1 MSEVGERDTGPAA
14 PSRSF
19 PWWMALVASV
29 GLGLRLI
36 FAFVVKAGA
45 PLQGDAAYYHGQA
58 KLNLE
63 GHWFVNPVII
73 AERHHPAALVQ
84 SAQHPP
90 LFTMVLTLGDLFG
103 LRSESAQLVLVC
115 LIGTATIVL
124 TGMVARDLVSERAGV
139 IAAVIAALYPGFWVY
154 DGEVMSEAL
163 VMLLTALTILA
174 TVRCFREC
182 TTGRVVVLGLV
193 TGACALTRA
202 ELVLLIPLVALP
214 TVLWQRGMAWRRKLA
229 LCGVALLVSVG
240 TMAPWVARN
249 LAVFHHPVYLSDQLP
264 ITLAAANNSSTYSGP
279 LTASWCFDCLLGVH
293 FTPTE
298 DESDEGVHWS
308 AQAKRY
314 IESHKTRALEVAA
327 LRVGLEWNAYAPLR
341 QAEHDF
347 IEGWPTP
354 VSDAWLIWYYPLM
367 ALAVVGGV
375 ILRRRRRPIYPLV
388 AMFVIVTLAA
398 FVTYGNYR
406 FRAEAEVAMVVLAA
420 VTLDA
425 IWASIAG
432 RPRPGVLERP
442 DHPVDGG
449 DPADSGD
456 PPVGGPGAEGVDP
469 SALPREEVRV

>member
-1 MSEVGERDTGPAA
+1 MAETGERATGSA
-14 PSRSF
+14 PRSGSF
-19 PWWMALVASV
+19 PWWMALAASA

-45 PLQGDAAYYHGQA
+45 PLQGDASYYHGQA
-58 KLNLE
+58 ALNLE
-63 GHWFVNPVII
+63 GHWFVDPVII
-73 AERHHPAALVQ
+73 AARHHPAALVQ

-90 LFTMVLTLGDLFG
+90 LFTLVLTLGDLFG
-103 LRSESAQLVLVC
+103 LKGKSAQLVMVC

-139 IAAVIAALYPGFWVY
+139 IAAVVAALYPGFWVY

-174 TVRCFREC
+174 AVRCFREC
-182 TTGRVVVLGLV
+182 STWRVVFLGLLI
-193 TGACALTRA
+193 GACALTRA

-214 TVLWQRGMAWRRKLA
+214 TVLWQRGMARRRRLA
-229 LCGVALLVSVG
+229 LCGVALLVAVG

-264 ITLAAANNSSTYSGP
+264 VTLAAANNPSTYSGP
-279 LTASWCFDCLLGVH
+279 LTASWCFNCLLGAK
-293 FTPTE
+293 FLPTE
-298 DESDEGVHWS
+298 DESDQGVYWI

-327 LRVGLEWNAYAPLR
+327 LRVGLEWNAYTPLR

-347 IEGWPTP
+347 LEGWPTP

-367 ALAVVGGV
+367 ALAVVGAV

-388 AMFVIVTLAA
+388 AMFVVVTFAA
-398 FVTYGNYR
+398 LVTYGNYR
-406 FRAEAEVAMVVLAA
+406 FRAEAEVAMVVLAS

-425 IWASIAG
+425 IWASITG
-432 RPRPGVLERP
+432 RPRPGVLHRP
-442 DHPVDGG
+442 DDPAGGG
-449 DPADSGD
+449 DA
-456 PPVGGPGAEGVDP
+456 A
-469 SALPREEVRV
+469 ALPREGVRV